1 MEKTKFIV
9 NVEGCL
15 INGDKIL
22 MILRGDNE
30 SHAPNTISFPG
41 GQVDSKDADYATFE
55 DTLRREIYE
64 EVGLKIVE
72 PFEYLENKKFITSKG
87 NSVVDIVMFC
97 KLIKPM
103 EEIKIDTNEVKDYMW
118 MSTDEILRDVR
129 TPQWI
134 KQSIMLIKQRVNI

>member
-15 INGDKIL
+15 INKDKIL
-22 MILRGDNE
+22 MILRGDSE

-64 EVGLKIVE
+64 EVGLKVVE

-87 NSVVDIVMFC
+87 NSVIDIVMFC
-97 KLIKPM
+97 KIVNPT
-103 EEIKIDTNEVKDYMW
+103 EVKIDTHEVKDYMW
-118 MSTDEILRDVR
+118 MSTDEILKDVR
-129 TPQWI
+129 SPQWI
-134 KQSIMLIKQRVNI
+134 KQSIMLIRQKINI